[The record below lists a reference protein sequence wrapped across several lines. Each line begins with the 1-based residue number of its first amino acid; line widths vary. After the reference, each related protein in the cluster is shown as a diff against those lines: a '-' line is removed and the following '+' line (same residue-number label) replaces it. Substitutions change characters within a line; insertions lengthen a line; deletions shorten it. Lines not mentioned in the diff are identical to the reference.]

1 VCRISRRFMVD
12 RFIRGC
18 TSLPRGVEVEKGESK
33 GQKKKREKERE
44 RERERKIERRGGGM
58 ERKRQRDFRQNIVVA
73 RTGLARIPE
82 VTVGI
87 TFR

>member
-1 VCRISRRFMVD
+1 MAD

-18 TSLPRGVEVEKGESK
+18 TSLPRGVEVEKGEGREEK
-33 GQKKKREKERE
+33 GGGGRVRDGEKETE
-44 RERERKIERRGGGM
+44 GTSDE
-58 ERKRQRDFRQNIVVA
+58 NVVVVA
-73 RTGLARIPE
+73 RTRLARIPE

>member
-1 VCRISRRFMVD
+1 MAD

-18 TSLPRGVEVEKGESK
+18 TSLPRGVEVEKDEGKE
-33 GQKKKREKERE
+33 QERE
-44 RERERKIERRGGGM
+44 RERERRGRWM